1 MPLFPALSLA
11 FGRRWR
17 HSDGRFRACEKA
29 RPQPRPAP
37 APARPARAP
46 HAAHDGGELVSAA
59 GHAAAA
65 VAAARTALTRRAC
78 FARTGRFLRLP
89 GCEEEPPHIPRRP
102 DDRPAAARRR
112 RVHDAPSPPLSL
124 PPEIH
129 PNTHIHPHNLL
140 LPTPGGHPR
149 RPPAPAPA
157 CRPVVVPRPSGGVL
171 ASLSFILK
179 YVCQNCTSCVFPF
192 EISRPPPTAA
202 DQRAPD
208 DDAPRAEAGRGPAR
222 CPTRVRPPF
231 RGIQLAL

>member
-112 RVHDAPSPPLSL
+112 RVHDAPSPPSPSRPRSTQTPISILTISSSPPPGATLVAHPL
-124 PPEIH
+124 PP
-129 PNTHIHPHNLL
+129 PH
-140 LPTPGGHPR
+140 
-149 RPPAPAPA
+149 
-157 CRPVVVPRPSGGVL
+157 VVPSWYR
-171 ASLSFILK
+171 
-179 YVCQNCTSCVFPF
+179 
-192 EISRPPPTAA
+192 
-202 DQRAPD
+202 D
-208 DDAPRAEAGRGPAR
+208 PRAV
-222 CPTRVRPPF
+222 C
-231 RGIQLAL
+231 